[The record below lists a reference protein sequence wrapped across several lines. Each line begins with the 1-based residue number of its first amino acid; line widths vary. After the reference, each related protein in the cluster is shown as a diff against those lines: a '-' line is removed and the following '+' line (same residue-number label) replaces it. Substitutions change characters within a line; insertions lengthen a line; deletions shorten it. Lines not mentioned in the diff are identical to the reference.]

1 MRERPTVPIE
11 LPEDQHKAAELFQ
24 NMVLRPILKMQHHV
38 LYAYAMN
45 SVQNLN
51 KNWAIMDRKKKD
63 AAIRSVLQKN
73 PKVKNTLI
81 GCAIGQLTAEEMTI
95 YLTDPKGFDK
105 RISQMILER
114 VLSAGF

>member
-1 MRERPTVPIE
+1 MRERPIVTIE
-11 LPEDQHKAAELFQ
+11 IPEDQHKAVELFQ
-24 NMVLRPILKMQHHV
+24 NMVLRPILKMQHPV
-38 LYAYAMN
+38 ISAVAMN

-51 KNWAIMDRKKKD
+51 KNWPIMDRKKKD

-81 GCAIGQLTAEEMTI
+81 GCVIGQLSKEEVKI
-95 YLTDPKGFDK
+95 YLNDTKGFDK

-114 VLSAGF
+114 VLSVS

>member
-1 MRERPTVPIE
+1 MRERPIIPIE

-24 NMVLRPILKMQHHV
+24 NMVLRPILKMQHQV
-38 LYAYAMN
+38 LYALAMN

-63 AAIRSVLQKN
+63 AAIRSVLQKD

-81 GCAIGQLTAEEMTI
+81 GCVLGQLSEEEVKI
-95 YLTDPKGFDK
+95 YLNDAKGFDK

-114 VLSAGF
+114 VLSVS